1 MFNVYTQLR
10 YDIIIEKTKETLK
23 NTAKKPIKRIYFT
36 YFTSYYTTILSFM
49 TELYLVRHGQTEENA
64 AHILQG
70 HMPGHLSHEGIAQA
84 QALRNELK
92 NIRFD
97 ALLCSDLKRCMDTAM
112 ILNEPHGLP
121 LESTPLLRERDWGPF
136 TGMDILK
143 ARTKIDHRAEPVESM
158 FRRAETFLLD
168 IVSRY
173 KDKRV
178 LAVSHGLFCRVI
190 QAACS
195 GKTIRDIPRMDNA
208 EVRRLILTPPFS
220 FSCQREEKETGAMAN

>member
-23 NTAKKPIKRIYFT
+23 NRQKSRLNGFILLT
-36 YFTSYYTTILSFM
+36 LSFM

-84 QALRNELK
+84 QALRDELK

-168 IVSRY
+168 TVSRY

-178 LAVSHGLFCRVI
+178 LVVSH
-190 QAACS
+190 
-195 GKTIRDIPRMDNA
+195 
-208 EVRRLILTPPFS
+208 
-220 FSCQREEKETGAMAN
+220 

>member
-1 MFNVYTQLR
+1 
-10 YDIIIEKTKETLK
+10 
-23 NTAKKPIKRIYFT
+23 
-36 YFTSYYTTILSFM
+36 M

-84 QALRNELK
+84 QALRDKLK

-97 ALLCSDLKRCMDTAM
+97 ALLCSDLRRCMDTAM

-178 LAVSHGLFCRVI
+178 LVVSHGLFCRVI

-208 EVRRLILTPPFS
+208 EVRHLILTPLLLPARRNRCHGQLKFYSSTLEIIRAQKGISVTYFLKSRPS
-220 FSCQREEKETGAMAN
+220 FILYKSLASTPSIELSYT

>member
-1 MFNVYTQLR
+1 MFNVYTQLS
-10 YDIIIEKTKETLK
+10 YDIIIEKTRNPEKS
-23 NTAKKPIKRIYFT
+23 AKKPIKRIYFT

-84 QALRNELK
+84 QALRDELK

-220 FSCQREEKETGAMAN
+220 VSCLQEETGATAN